1 VTGIAYGL
9 TYACA
14 YAACGAVEKGGGVME
29 KVTEVVERLE
39 QKARQHALKYG
50 RNIDGHAKDGGAAG
64 LAPNPHPTRDFF
76 VADVLDWAL
85 KADRHTMEHP
95 MFSLSKTPDRKER
108 YYEHNGRTVTVMP
121 SSRGVAT
128 IWDKDILLYCI
139 SVLVNGLNQGRR
151 DISRTVRLK
160 AYDLLVVTNRS
171 TGGDH
176 YKRLE
181 AAFDR
186 LAGTRIK
193 TNITTNGV
201 RVREGFGL
209 IDNWKIVERSPGNG
223 RMVAVEVTLNEWLY
237 NAIIAHEVLTLNRDY
252 FRLDGGLERR
262 LYELAR
268 KHCGNQARWSISVE
282 LLHKKSG
289 SAGPLKRF
297 REFVKKIAN
306 EDALPDYRMNYDTT
320 SDTVLFYTKDAKKLA
335 QSFPSASAYQ

>member
-1 VTGIAYGL
+1 V
-9 TYACA
+9 
-14 YAACGAVEKGGGVME
+14 VME
-29 KVTEVVERLE
+29 KVQQTLARLE
-39 QKARQHALKYG
+39 QKARDQAAKAAK
-50 RNIDGHAKDGGAAG
+50 RNET
-64 LAPNPHPTRDFF
+64 NPDHRKHDELLPDRHPVKDFF

-108 YYEHNGRTVTVMP
+108 HYEHQGRTVTVMP
-121 SSRGVAT
+121 SSRGIAT

-139 SVLVNGLNQGRR
+139 SVLVDGLNKGRT

-160 AYDLLVVTNRS
+160 AYDLMVTTNRS
-171 TGGDH
+171 TGGEH

-186 LAGTRIK
+186 LSGTRIK
-193 TNITTNGV
+193 TNITTNGK

-209 IDNWKIVERSPGNG
+209 IDNWKIIERSPGDG

-237 NAIIAHEVLTLNRDY
+237 NAIVAREVLTLNRDY

-262 LYELAR
+262 IYELAR
-268 KHCGNQARWSISVE
+268 KHCGAQPKWMISLE

-289 SAGPLKRF
+289 SVGPLKRF
-297 REFVKKIAN
+297 REFVKKIARA
-306 EDALPDYRMNYDTT
+306 DSLPDYRISYD
-320 SDTVLFYTKDAKKLA
+320 SADDKVMFYSKSPKKLA
-335 QSFPSASAYQ
+335 QGMLEAVANG

>member
-1 VTGIAYGL
+1 
-9 TYACA
+9 
-14 YAACGAVEKGGGVME
+14 ME
-29 KVTEVVERLE
+29 KVSETLARLE
-39 QKARQHALKYG
+39 QKAREHEVRTLPSLLPD
-50 RNIDGHAKDGGAAG
+50 R
-64 LAPNPHPTRDFF
+64 HPVRDFF

-85 KADRHTMEHP
+85 KADRHSMEHP
-95 MFSLSKTPDRKER
+95 MFSLSKTPDRMER
-108 YYEHNGRTVTVMP
+108 HYEHQGRSVTIMP
-121 SSRGVAT
+121 SSRGLAT

-139 SVLVNGLNQGRR
+139 SVLVDGLNRGR

-209 IDNWKIVERSPGNG
+209 IDNWKIIERAPGTG

-237 NAIIAHEVLTLNRDY
+237 NAIVAREVLTLNRDY

-268 KHCGNQARWSISVE
+268 KHCGNQAKWLIGLE

-289 SAGPLKRF
+289 SAGPVKRF
-297 REFVKKIAN
+297 RELVKKIAAA
-306 EDALPDYRMNYDTT
+306 DLLPDYRISYEPQADRVM
-320 SDTVLFYTKDAKKLA
+320 FYTKDARKLA
-335 QSFPSASAYQ
+335 ESLASASAYQ

>member
-1 VTGIAYGL
+1 MLGRT
-9 TYACA
+9 
-14 YAACGAVEKGGGVME
+14 GVME
-29 KVTEVVERLE
+29 KVQQTLARLE
-39 QKARQHALKYG
+39 QKARDQAAKATK
-50 RNIDGHAKDGGAAG
+50 RNETKLDHRKHDE
-64 LAPNPHPTRDFF
+64 LLPDRHPVKDFF

-108 YYEHNGRTVTVMP
+108 HYEHQGRTVTVMP
-121 SSRGVAT
+121 SSRGIAT

-139 SVLVNGLNQGRR
+139 SVLVDGLNKGRT

-160 AYDLLVVTNRS
+160 AYDLMVTTNRS
-171 TGGDH
+171 TGGEH

-186 LAGTRIK
+186 LSGTRIK
-193 TNITTNGV
+193 TNITTNGK

-209 IDNWKIVERSPGNG
+209 IDNWKIIERSPGDG

-237 NAIIAHEVLTLNRDY
+237 NAIVAREVLTLNRDY

-262 LYELAR
+262 IYELAR
-268 KHCGNQARWSISVE
+268 KHCGAQPKWMISLE

-289 SAGPLKRF
+289 SVGPLKRF
-297 REFVKKIAN
+297 REFVKKIARA
-306 EDALPDYRMNYDTT
+306 DSLPDYRISYD
-320 SDTVLFYTKDAKKLA
+320 SADDKVMFYSKSPKKLA
-335 QSFPSASAYQ
+335 QGMLEAVANG

>member
-1 VTGIAYGL
+1 MEKLGDILLRFEKKASTVRSTERGDAQ
-9 TYACA
+9 
-14 YAACGAVEKGGGVME
+14 EKGG
-29 KVTEVVERLE
+29 ERPRLLPD
-39 QKARQHALKYG
+39 R
-50 RNIDGHAKDGGAAG
+50 
-64 LAPNPHPTRDFF
+64 HPVRDFF
-76 VADVLDWAL
+76 VADILDWAL
-85 KADRHTMEHP
+85 KADRHSMEHP

-108 YYEHNGRTVTVMP
+108 YYEHQGRQITIMP
-121 SSRGVAT
+121 SSRGLAT

-139 SVLVNGLNQGRR
+139 SLLVEGLNRGRN

-186 LAGTRIK
+186 LSGTRVK
-193 TNITTNGV
+193 TNIVTNGV

-209 IDNWKIVERSPGNG
+209 IDNWKIIERTPDRG

-237 NAIIAHEVLTLNRDY
+237 NAVLAREVLTMNRDY

-268 KHCGNQARWSISVE
+268 KHCGIVT
-282 LLHKKSG
+282 G
-289 SAGPLKRF
+289 D
-297 REFVKKIAN
+297 KII
-306 EDALPDYRMNYDTT
+306 DG
-320 SDTVLFYTKDAKKLA
+320 LA
-335 QSFPSASAYQ
+335 QLWGRYEAGAAQRAAYQDTDGI

>member
-1 VTGIAYGL
+1 
-9 TYACA
+9 
-14 YAACGAVEKGGGVME
+14 
-29 KVTEVVERLE
+29 
-39 QKARQHALKYG
+39 
-50 RNIDGHAKDGGAAG
+50 
-64 LAPNPHPTRDFF
+64 
-76 VADVLDWAL
+76 
-85 KADRHTMEHP
+85 
-95 MFSLSKTPDRKER
+95 MFSLSKTPDRRER
-108 YYEHNGRTVTVMP
+108 YYEHQGRQITIMP
-121 SSRGVAT
+121 SSRGLAT

-139 SVLVNGLNQGRR
+139 SLLVEGLNRGRN

-186 LAGTRIK
+186 LSGTRVK
-193 TNITTNGV
+193 TNIVTNGV

-209 IDNWKIVERSPGNG
+209 IDNWKIIERTPDNG

-237 NAIIAHEVLTLNRDY
+237 NAVLAREVLTMNRDY

-268 KHCGNQARWSISVE
+268 KHCGYQTRWAKGIE

-289 SAGPLKRF
+289 SVGPVKRF
-297 REFVKKIAN
+297 RELVKKIAAA
-306 EDALPDYRMNYDTT
+306 DVLPDYRMRYEAVADQMM
-320 SDTVLFYTKDAKKLA
+320 FYSKETKRPAESMVND
-335 QSFPSASAYQ
+335 SAHQ

>member
-1 VTGIAYGL
+1 V
-9 TYACA
+9 
-14 YAACGAVEKGGGVME
+14 VME
-29 KVTEVVERLE
+29 KVQQTLARLE
-39 QKARQHALKYG
+39 QKARDQAAKAAK
-50 RNIDGHAKDGGAAG
+50 RNET
-64 LAPNPHPTRDFF
+64 NPDHRKHDELLPDRHPVKDFF

-108 YYEHNGRTVTVMP
+108 HYEHQGRTVTVMP
-121 SSRGVAT
+121 SSRGIAT

-139 SVLVNGLNQGRR
+139 SVLVDGLNKGRT

-160 AYDLLVVTNRS
+160 AYDLMVTTNRS
-171 TGGDH
+171 TGGEH

-186 LAGTRIK
+186 LSGTRIK
-193 TNITTNGV
+193 TNITTNGK

-209 IDNWKIVERSPGNG
+209 IDNWKIIERSPGDG

-237 NAIIAHEVLTLNRDY
+237 NAIVAREVLTLNRDY

-262 LYELAR
+262 IYELAR
-268 KHCGNQARWSISVE
+268 KHCGAQARWIISLE

-289 SAGPLKRF
+289 SVGPLKRF
-297 REFVKKIAN
+297 REFVKKIARA
-306 EDALPDYRMNYDTT
+306 DCLPDYRISYDLGDDKVMFF
-320 SDTVLFYTKDAKKLA
+320 SKNPKKLA
-335 QSFPSASAYQ
+335 QGTLEAVANG

>member
-1 VTGIAYGL
+1 MEEI
-9 TYACA
+9 
-14 YAACGAVEKGGGVME
+14 VEVLAS
-29 KVTEVVERLE
+29 LE
-39 QKARQHALKYG
+39 QKIRKRTGTHVDHSDPKSSGDSNLLPD
-50 RNIDGHAKDGGAAG
+50 R
-64 LAPNPHPTRDFF
+64 HPVRDFF

-108 YYEHNGRTVTVMP
+108 HYEHQGRTVTVIP
-121 SSRGVAT
+121 SSRGIAT

-139 SVLVNGLNQGRR
+139 SVLVDGLNRGRKN
-151 DISRTVRLK
+151 ISRTVRLK
-160 AYDLLVVTNRS
+160 AYDLLVSTNRS

-209 IDNWKIVERSPGNG
+209 IDNWRIIERAPGDG
-223 RMVAVEVTLNEWLY
+223 RMVAVELTLNEWLY
-237 NAIIAHEVLTLNRDY
+237 NAILAREVLTLNRDY

-262 LYELAR
+262 IYELAR
-268 KHCGNQARWSISVE
+268 KHCGNQAKWTIGID

-297 REFVKKIAN
+297 RELLKRIASS
-306 EDALPDYRMNYDTT
+306 DTLPDYRMSYDASGNKVT
-320 SDTVLFYTKDAKKLA
+320 FYTKDAKKLVQA
-335 QSFPSASAYQ
+335 LADELAYQ

>member
-1 VTGIAYGL
+1 
-9 TYACA
+9 
-14 YAACGAVEKGGGVME
+14 ME
-29 KVTEVVERLE
+29 KLADTLARLE
-39 QKARQHALKYG
+39 QRARKHSTEARHLDG
-50 RNIDGHAKDGGAAG
+50 RLNGEPEGMLPDR
-64 LAPNPHPTRDFF
+64 HPVRDFF

-95 MFSLSKTPDRKER
+95 MFSLSKSPDRKER
-108 YYEHNGRTVTVMP
+108 HYEHQGHTVTVMP

-139 SVLVNGLNQGRR
+139 SVLVDGLNRGERKL
-151 DISRTVRLK
+151 SRTVRLK
-160 AYDLLVVTNRS
+160 AYDLLVTTNRS

-209 IDNWKIVERSPGNG
+209 IDNWKIIERSPGDG
-223 RMVAVEVTLNEWLY
+223 RMVAVEVTVNEWLY
-237 NAIIAHEVLTLNRDY
+237 NAILAREVLTLNRDY

-268 KHCGNQARWSISVE
+268 KHCGNQTKWTISID

-289 SAGPLKRF
+289 SVGPLKRF
-297 REFVKKIAN
+297 RELLKRIASS
-306 EDALPDYRMNYDTT
+306 DSLPDYRMNYDADESRVT
-320 SDTVLFYTKDAKKLA
+320 FYTKDKKARLGLG
-335 QSFPSASAYQ
+335 QMSAYQ

>member
-1 VTGIAYGL
+1 
-9 TYACA
+9 
-14 YAACGAVEKGGGVME
+14 ME
-29 KVTEVVERLE
+29 KMADVVARLE
-39 QKARQHALKYG
+39 QRVRDRAVTDGNTNTERLNG
-50 RNIDGHAKDGGAAG
+50 RGTEG
-64 LAPNPHPTRDFF
+64 LLPDRHPVRDFF

-108 YYEHNGRTVTVMP
+108 HYEHQGRTVTVMP

-128 IWDKDILLYCI
+128 IWDKDVLLYCI
-139 SVLVNGLNQGRR
+139 SILVDGLNRGHK
-151 DISRTVRLK
+151 DISRTVRLR
-160 AYDLLVVTNRS
+160 AYDLLVTTNRS

-193 TNITTNGV
+193 TNISTNGV

-209 IDNWKIVERSPGNG
+209 IDNWKIIERAPGNG

-237 NAIIAHEVLTLNRDY
+237 NAILAREVLTLNRDY

-268 KHCGNQARWSISVE
+268 KHCGNQAKWSIGVD

-297 REFVKKIAN
+297 REFVKKIAA
-306 EDALPDYRMNYDTT
+306 EDILPDYRMNYDAAGNKVT
-320 SDTVLFYTKDAKKLA
+320 FYTKDSNKLA
-335 QSFPSASAYQ
+335 QSLMNRSAYQ

>member
-1 VTGIAYGL
+1 MQRVSETLA
-9 TYACA
+9 
-14 YAACGAVEKGGGVME
+14 
-29 KVTEVVERLE
+29 RLE
-39 QKARQHALKYG
+39 QKAREHKARTSPSLLPD
-50 RNIDGHAKDGGAAG
+50 R
-64 LAPNPHPTRDFF
+64 HPVRDYF

-85 KADRHTMEHP
+85 KADRHSMEHP
-95 MFSLSKTPDRKER
+95 MFSLSKTPDRTER
-108 YYEHNGRTVTVMP
+108 HYEHQGRSVTIMP
-121 SSRGVAT
+121 SSRGLAT
-128 IWDKDILLYCI
+128 ILDKDILLYCI
-139 SVLVNGLNQGRR
+139 SVLVDGLNRGR
-151 DISRTVRLK
+151 DISRVVRLK

-209 IDNWKIVERSPGNG
+209 IDNWKIIERAPGTG
-223 RMVAVEVTLNEWLY
+223 RMIAVEVTLNEWLY
-237 NAIIAHEVLTLNRDY
+237 NAIVAREVLTLNRDY

-268 KHCGNQARWSISVE
+268 KHCGNQAKWLIGLE

-297 REFVKKIAN
+297 RELLKRIASS
-306 EDALPDYRMNYDTT
+306 DTLPDYRMSYDASGNKLT
-320 SDTVLFYTKDAKKLA
+320 FYTKDAKKLVQA
-335 QSFPSASAYQ
+335 LADELAYQWPYKIKSAM

>member
-1 VTGIAYGL
+1 MEEI
-9 TYACA
+9 
-14 YAACGAVEKGGGVME
+14 VEILAS
-29 KVTEVVERLE
+29 LE
-39 QKARQHALKYG
+39 QKIRKRTGTRVEHLDPKVSG
-50 RNIDGHAKDGGAAG
+50 DSNLLPDR
-64 LAPNPHPTRDFF
+64 HPVRDFF

-108 YYEHNGRTVTVMP
+108 HYEHQGRTVTVIP
-121 SSRGVAT
+121 SSRGIAT

-139 SVLVNGLNQGRR
+139 SVLVDGLNRGQKN
-151 DISRTVRLK
+151 ISRTVRLK
-160 AYDLLVVTNRS
+160 AYDLLVSTNRS

-209 IDNWKIVERSPGNG
+209 IDNWRIIERAPGDG

-237 NAIIAHEVLTLNRDY
+237 NAILAREVLTLNRDY

-262 LYELAR
+262 IYELAR
-268 KHCGNQARWSISVE
+268 KHCGNQAKWTIGVD

-297 REFVKKIAN
+297 RELLKRIASS
-306 EDALPDYRMNYDTT
+306 DTLPDYRMSYDASGNKLT
-320 SDTVLFYTKDAKKLA
+320 FYTKDAKKLVQA
-335 QSFPSASAYQ
+335 LADELAHQ

>member
-1 VTGIAYGL
+1 MEEIADALASLEKKIRERTGAH
-9 TYACA
+9 
-14 YAACGAVEKGGGVME
+14 
-29 KVTEVVERLE
+29 LE
-39 QKARQHALKYG
+39 HSDPKC
-50 RNIDGHAKDGGAAG
+50 DGDSN
-64 LAPNPHPTRDFF
+64 LLPDRYPVRDFF

-108 YYEHNGRTVTVMP
+108 HYEHQGRTVTVIP
-121 SSRGVAT
+121 SSRGIAT

-139 SVLVNGLNQGRR
+139 SVLVDGLNRGQKN
-151 DISRTVRLK
+151 ISRTVRLR
-160 AYDLLVVTNRS
+160 AYDLLVSTNRS

-193 TNITTNGV
+193 TNIVTNGT

-209 IDNWKIVERSPGNG
+209 IDNWRIIERAPGDG

-237 NAIIAHEVLTLNRDY
+237 NAILAREVLTLNRDY

-262 LYELAR
+262 IYELAR
-268 KHCGNQARWSISVE
+268 KHCGNQAKWAIGID

-289 SAGPLKRF
+289 SAGPVKRF
-297 REFVKKIAN
+297 RELLKRIASA
-306 EDALPDYRMNYDTT
+306 DSLPDYRMMYDPSGSKVT
-320 SDTVLFYTKDAKKLA
+320 FYTKDGKKLVQA
-335 QSFPSASAYQ
+335 LADELAYQ